1 MNGFSTHGFTD
12 AQLLMRDSVQELLR
26 RHLSPERIR
35 ALDEA
40 GEFPHAAY
48 DALANAGWMG
58 LPYPEADGGMGGSA
72 KDLAVFLEAVSE
84 IHASMASGYLTTV
97 IYAGKHI
104 QLSGSAELRRRCLP
118 AIVAGK
124 IKMAFAL
131 TEPHTGSDA
140 ASIATRAVRTND
152 GWRVSGQ
159 KLYITCAHVADYLV
173 TAVRTGP
180 EAGRRGISLMLIDA
194 KAKGVT
200 IRPVDTL
207 GRRTTKP
214 NEIFF
219 DDVHVPAD
227 HLLGEENKGW
237 RGLMR
242 GLNIERLCIAA
253 CAAGNM
259 RHAIDYARDY
269 ARERKAFG
277 KPITEYQAIAHKF
290 ADMQMMAETARLH
303 VYRVAEMIDAGLD
316 PVLETSAAKVIATE
330 NDFKVCDLGLQIMGG
345 AGYTKAH
352 DMERLFR
359 DSRIGP
365 IGGGT
370 NEIQRNVIA
379 KLMGL

>member
-1 MNGFSTHGFTD
+1 MNGFSTHGFTES
-12 AQLLMRDSVQELLR
+12 QLLMRDSVQELLMR
-26 RHLSPERIR
+26 VLPPEKIR
-35 ALDEA
+35 ALDAA
-40 GEFPHAAY
+40 GEFPHEAY
-48 DALANAGWMG
+48 DALARAGWMG
-58 LPYPEADGGMGGSA
+58 LPYAEAVGGMGGSA

-84 IHASMASGYLTTV
+84 IHASMASAYLTTT
-97 IYAGKHI
+97 IYAGKHVE
-104 QLSGSAELRRRCLP
+104 LSGSAELKRRYLP
-118 AIVAGK
+118 EIVAGR

-131 TEPHTGSDA
+131 TEPDAGSDA
-140 ASIATRAVRTND
+140 AAIRTRAVRGND

-173 TAVRTGP
+173 TAVKTDP
-180 EAGRRGISLMLIDA
+180 ALGRRGLSLVLIDA

-200 IRPVDTL
+200 IRPMDTL
-207 GRRTTKP
+207 GRRTSKP

-227 HLLGEENKGW
+227 HVLGEENKGW

-259 RHAIDYARDY
+259 RHAIDYARDF

-277 KPITEYQAIAHKF
+277 KTITEYQAIAHKF
-290 ADMQMMAETARLH
+290 ADMQMMAETTRLH

-316 PVLETSAAKVIATE
+316 PVIETSMAKVIATD
-330 NDFKVCDLGLQIMGG
+330 NDFRVCDLGLQIMGG

-359 DSRIGP
+359 DSRVGP